1 MFESR
6 MDSPLYLFKKKQ
18 KNKTNWQ
25 RRSFRDANELDNK
38 RYPTMI
44 IFRYLEK
51 RSMLSRK
58 AKFNN
63 LEKEKIEFFFF
74 FMVDTGPAATLFL

>member
-1 MFESR
+1 
-6 MDSPLYLFKKKQ
+6 
-18 KNKTNWQ
+18 
-25 RRSFRDANELDNK
+25 
-38 RYPTMI
+38 MI

-74 FMVDTGPAATLFL
+74 FYGWHWSSCNSFLINADASRGYPTVLMI